1 MTRTHIIA
9 ADGTKFEEITA
20 RAARRRKIASRIIS
34 AGALLITAL
43 LLSAAIIGFHRAA
56 IEGAPDDTKI
66 ADYNDGWTDAL
77 GDILDQYKG
86 DPAKIGGC
94 LRDSSTADELHD
106 CLSR

>member
-9 ADGTKFEEITA
+9 ADGTRFEEITA
-20 RAARRRKIASRIIS
+20 RAARRRKIASRIIG

-43 LLSAAIIGFHRAA
+43 LLSAALIGFHRAA

-77 GDILDQYKG
+77 GDIVDQHKAN
-86 DPAKIGGC
+86 PELVNNCI
-94 LRDSSTADELHD
+94 RISRTADELHD
-106 CLSR
+106 CLS